1 MTLQELYQNIGGN
14 YDQALRVLHIEKLID
29 KHIRK
34 FPKNGVVDTLLDAG
48 KTMDPTGLFETAHA
62 VKGVCANLG
71 LTVLS
76 DAAAEITE
84 EFRPGNAR
92 SLSDAEIGEKL
103 HKIEDMYNRI
113 KEGIRQYEE
122 G

>member
-1 MTLQELYQNIGGN
+1 MTLPELYQTIGGD

-29 KHIRK
+29 KDIRK

-71 LTVLS
+71 LTALS

-92 SLSDAEIGEKL
+92 KLSDAEIGEKL
-103 HKIEDMYNRI
+103 HNIEDMYNRI

>member
-1 MTLQELYQNIGGN
+1 MTLQELYQNIGGD

-71 LTVLS
+71 LTALS

-92 SLSDAEIGEKL
+92 KLSDAEIGEKL
-103 HKIEDMYNRI
+103 HNIEDMYNRI

>member
-1 MTLQELYQNIGGN
+1 MTLSELYQTIGGD

-92 SLSDAEIGEKL
+92 KLSDAEIGEKL
-103 HKIEDMYNRI
+103 HNIEDMYNRI

>member
-1 MTLQELYQNIGGN
+1 MTLHELYQTIGGD

-71 LTVLS
+71 LTALS

-92 SLSDAEIGEKL
+92 KLSDAEIGEKL
-103 HKIEDMYNRI
+103 HNIEDMYNRI

>member
-1 MTLQELYQNIGGN
+1 MTLPELYQNIGGD

-34 FPKNGVVDTLLDAG
+34 FPKNGVVDAVLAAG
-48 KTMDPTGLFETAHA
+48 KTMDPTELFETAHA
-62 VKGVCANLG
+62 LKGVSANLG
-71 LTVLS
+71 LTALS

-103 HKIEDMYNRI
+103 HKIEGMYSRI
-113 KEGIRQYEE
+113 SAGIRQYEE

>member
-1 MTLQELYQNIGGN
+1 MTLPELYQTIGGD

-71 LTVLS
+71 LTALS

-92 SLSDAEIGEKL
+92 KLSDAEIGEKL
-103 HKIEDMYNRI
+103 HNIEDMYNRI